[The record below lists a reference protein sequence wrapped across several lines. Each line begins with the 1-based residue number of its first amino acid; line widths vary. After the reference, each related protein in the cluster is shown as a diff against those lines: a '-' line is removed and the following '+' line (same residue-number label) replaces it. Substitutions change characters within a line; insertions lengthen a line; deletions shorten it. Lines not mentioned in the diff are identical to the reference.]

1 MAKKEKLKTDEF
13 DFDEDLNFDDLGFGD
28 GDGFEVK
35 DDRVPVV
42 KVLDGAVEGAKD
54 TLTDPGFIRKTVLES
69 LPKEYGETYAKVDE
83 VGTGVVRL
91 YNDAVKEVKPTVTRV
106 LKQVDKLIPQE
117 SKRTREFLEKIKELV
132 GEDYDYKSLSKEQQE
147 EQSIQNS
154 LGAIFQTQGEEQVRQ
169 RHEDQ
174 AQELIQNQVEKD
186 RFEKEVDLMGSI
198 DNNLA
203 KLTQYNEKINQAYQK
218 KTLELQFRGY
228 FLQQDML
235 ATTKKYFEVF
245 EKQNEAITKNT
256 ALPEFVKITRA
267 ESFKEHM
274 REKFNSSVTSGL
286 FGDNDFVKKGFERL
300 GEALK
305 SKLRE
310 FKSGVEEGVSAAS
323 EAKSAFAS
331 EEEGGMGVDKYD
343 FVGKMLGSQGI
354 EKLGEVIGKRIRE
367 KFDSSD
373 SEWAQKVKKMGFKGA
388 TAAGNLPGFLSN
400 IRNSEALQTNWE
412 DGTLKSMLKEATGWV
427 LDQFTEQTPDMSLAA
442 APGMNKLGAPAIFD
456 NKVHRSIT
464 EIIPGFLSRILQEL
478 QISRTGDSS
487 VPLTRFDLDNGTFS
501 TTKKLTEKIKAKL
514 KSDALSTGYDRM
526 LDETANKF
534 MGETK
539 FDGKTKEVLKNY
551 LRDLSFEGGEF
562 NPKDMLNEEFLSKV
576 PASKRKAFKKFIE
589 DNYTQDTVDSA
600 KNNFVFSTDMVN
612 LRKTIAD
619 QRGSIQTFENAGY
632 GDILRDIGLVG
643 NDRSD
648 LAINMP
654 AYKKLLLSDKDE
666 RKLAAKEA
674 YQSAADGKPVQDETR
689 PKYSESG
696 EALRPSESY
705 KPGSSVKIEE
715 VSLEPITKRLDSII
729 ENMKD
734 SPKDGTALSD
744 IRAKKGISK
753 FDPKQALEN
762 IKNTKVFK
770 WMYKKGRGDGQA
782 HVGPMAQDVNKYMG
796 DEAAPEGTSIDLVSL
811 NGNNMAAIEALRQE
825 QEVIKEKVGTAKQP
839 TPKQKPASLLEAIK
853 QDTGTITDL
862 LSNKGIVIGS
872 FPSIEFNT
880 DGVEK
885 LAKAFSDSMA
895 DYKERSFEFFESM
908 QKKLSEVSGFGMS
921 MPDMPSFKKLKE
933 TKAAKKAA
941 EFSGK
946 FKEKAKVVGSSMW
959 AGTKSLFN
967 FGKERAKDTGVFLK
981 RQYQEKKDPVKAG
994 IGRVFKSSFD
1004 IAGSV
1009 LRGANRIVAET
1020 LPAGIREVKDLLKT
1034 VRDKALDI
1042 LDQPV
1047 DIYVLGNPN
1056 PVMQALLMK
1065 MGHYFDQATG
1075 KPITKPSQI
1084 VGPVVDRSGN
1094 YVLTAQDFAT
1104 GIVDKDGNKIE
1115 SPVKKLIGIG
1125 VRAVANGISV
1135 ANNMARNILSLGKGG
1150 GEKLLEG
1157 FRGMVKKLLPTDIL
1171 GFGFDKS
1178 HKVLLDI
1185 REILNRRLPGDPMS
1199 FSDTFK
1205 PEPGSVVKESVG
1217 TKAFQPQQSLF
1228 PDTEETVRK
1237 DNQPQPT
1244 AAEKQPSV
1252 VATKIAESKAK
1263 TRSLFTR
1270 AKNAVN
1276 QTVKDLKQKAPTK
1289 QETVTKAQTLFDK
1302 LNGVVKQ
1309 ASENL
1314 KQKFSAEV
1322 PTKEIGSENID
1333 SWVTRAKNFAKETR
1347 QAIQQKLPGQVTP
1360 EVNTKPAGSFVDN
1373 LKTKSKDLKQKA
1385 TDFLGQISQPR
1396 IVAPQLDLFPEESNK
1411 RSVRISEAAA
1421 TVKDV
1426 TKQATDKAKKWLTN
1440 TQEQLQTKLAAK
1452 IPQKQKLEIPG
1463 PIKTSTLKIKEKAE
1477 KLLAQSKEKAKQVS
1491 ESKWSPKPL
1500 LEKLRSP
1507 KKSLSDFASD
1517 ISGWLQKESG
1527 EKEDK
1532 RNVDDI
1538 EVKVSEPTSVSGK
1551 QIKEDKK
1558 SVFERITEFTVS
1570 GKGKFAELVGGKLA
1584 NGIKAGRFS
1593 KMFGGAKDSD
1603 NDGIPDVLEKEGKS
1617 PATADSADVSPKYIG
1632 SGLFSNLKQ
1641 TVADKLNA
1649 AKQSRVG
1656 STVADALSNRGTDV
1670 KEKIGGLF
1678 SRLKESGIKAKT
1690 LMADKIKARQTEQG
1704 VLPTGPQLA
1713 PTLPTPTGLLGGI
1726 KGRAGRLVGSATG
1739 LFGGALGAL
1748 GNLLPGNKDQ
1758 APQQGIQ
1765 PKEEKPGALD
1775 EIKDLL
1781 SGLFKRREGPEI
1793 EQGKSRFNDRD
1804 SDGDRDGNVQEQFD
1818 KIEARK
1824 KERDAQT
1831 DKTVAS
1837 LDPKYRSSE
1846 NIIDTMI
1853 NKAKGL
1859 MGGGGIAGAAGA
1871 GGSLL
1876 GTAADVAG
1884 GLFGRG
1890 GRNAPQT
1897 TVPGGVPNTPAK
1909 TPSKLG
1915 RFLKG
1920 GAKIGLGAGAT
1931 YGLFH
1936 LAEKARENGDETTSD
1951 ALSMAG
1957 NAAGLYSAFQVLRG
1971 GAGLLAGAGGAAGA
1985 AGAAT
1990 SGALGATGAVASGA
2004 ASVGGS
2010 FLGGAA
2016 SAVMAALA
2024 SPWVAIPAAVALT
2037 GYLGYKGYKYLNR
2050 NKASP
2055 AEAFR
2060 MAQYGLAKSSSDF
2073 YHRVYGLEEY
2083 FNKNAI
2089 GYSDGKAYIIDKN
2102 VKPEEFLKILEVD
2115 INDKRTLDNS
2125 LSWFMTRFKPIYLS
2139 HLTALLGVDRK
2150 LRLEDLNDLPKDKLD
2165 IYLNAVEYPEG
2176 PYNVLISPFK
2186 ELPSL
2191 TAGPSEVSQA
2201 FKDAKAGQKTDA
2213 KKPTLGKPL
2222 EGKDKTD
2229 SAKIPEATKE
2239 TSAVSDIA
2247 NGLLAGATLGKYN
2260 SFGDIKL
2267 PSWKDAKEAATSVVD
2282 KTTGFLNQN
2291 APGLIAGAK
2300 QAGAG
2305 VADVANGLLAGATLG
2320 KYNSFGDIKLPSW
2333 KEVSDYSTRAVGDT
2347 KRYVDET
2354 LPGVIPAAKTLGTK
2368 ALNTVDEIKDSI
2380 EYRTQTALD
2389 RTPAGSLVPTSADPI
2404 IAPVQNNILD
2414 NIGSAGL
2421 AAGGLGLAGA
2431 MALGKKKAVP
2441 TPQPVTEPVQAA
2453 QQQTTS
2459 QKLNSTVPP
2468 QTPGQKPSLFSK
2480 VKSFGSKLGSVV
2492 KSRGLKLGLAGG
2504 AAYGLFHLAEKAREN
2519 GNETLSDALSMGGN
2533 AAGAY
2538 GAFQG
2543 LSGIASM
2550 MAGTGGVT
2558 GALGTAGTAISSGVG
2573 ALGSGAAAAG
2583 GSFLGGVGSVLGA
2596 VALNPLFYVPAAV
2609 GLLGYGGYKAYKAF
2623 KRVKPSPTTKLRL
2636 TQYGFNEQ
2644 ASDHYSKV
2652 LKLEEYLNK
2661 EVIGYNGGQAYLI
2674 EKNIRPETVFNIL
2687 GVSPTDAEGRS
2698 RALQW
2703 FTTRF
2708 KPVYL
2713 NHLTTLYS
2721 VAPKARLEDIDGL
2734 TEDQKYRYLSGAQMP
2749 DGPYNE
2755 LLSPFPELPRLP
2767 ADSVAVAEAY
2777 RQAVTKDGKTTGVG
2791 KQSMLEPTQARK
2803 LELAPKSPTQDI
2815 VQKEAEI
2822 KQQVAEDTV
2831 KKVST
2836 ALSIASVTDSVK
2848 KFFVTPTPQFS
2859 TKIVKNNTSDLTALE
2874 AIRFKMYG
2882 LLEMRPSE
2890 VSALRAMESSMYD
2903 FVQINANLEVSV
2915 NVDGPSVLENLGGM
2929 FGVSMQSDYGQ
2940 RWLRWY
2946 FKRFLPTFTTF
2957 IGNAYKA
2964 APTTKY
2970 ADLETF
2976 LKPSAQYDV
2985 ALALSGLN
2993 RLWTVDEGPYADRP
3007 ANRNPFTIDKNLAY
3021 LKANIGKEKV
3031 GEKAASEALL
3041 LPTKPQLPIA
3051 PPVAVPDSGNY
3062 KSEPAKATPLT
3073 SSGAATN
3080 YESSSDDNFP
3090 LPASKPQTSLRA
3102 RTPDSISSVEPDSE
3116 EVISNKVDKPPKKKA
3131 SPIGAPIQ
3139 PSVKPPPIPEAPG
3152 PMKSGVG
3159 GAKYVKKAD
3168 SGVNLEGLNPLLAKH
3183 LLGMSQEFGEKTGQS
3198 VVINSAYRSYAQQ
3211 EALHRA
3217 NPKKAARPG
3226 RSLHEKGLAVDIN
3239 EKTVNKL
3246 ESLGLMRKYGFTRP
3260 VGQEGWHVEPA
3271 GVQVNINKA
3280 RNDPQFATQAIAV
3293 SPGRGGGGAWN
3304 LPGIKKYGRNQQ
3316 VALATFNAGT
3326 TTPLDTSGTG
3336 PSKNTSTVLPSK
3348 KEPPEQLVAKATP
3361 QGGAPETPAKTQAS
3375 NTPPKPTGYGGSRAI
3390 PDIIPNGGL
3399 QPSKPSVATAVPT
3412 DAEPTKMQGKSR
3424 SDKGKES
3431 VKEIIAGAAKKAGV
3445 QPDYLQTIAA
3455 IESALN
3461 PQAAS
3466 PTGEAVGLFQFQPK
3480 TWKYITQKTGHKYG
3494 ITPATPRTD
3503 PYSSTL
3509 MAAEYAKANEQ
3520 VIKKYKTN
3528 PTAADFY
3535 LPHFMGPTGGLRV
3548 VKANPNQLASEVNP
3562 DAAANPG
3569 NSSMFFKDKARTQP
3583 FTVSEFYNNIV
3594 NKLKKR
3600 ANEFGIKFTD
3610 KFYDQGDYKQTKVA
3624 DTTGSREE
3632 AELATQTNTRI
3643 TGYNKDKEQPGLV
3656 PGTVS
3661 DKPNRYPVFA
3671 QTKPTQPVREFDQ
3684 YSTGNNKSGE
3694 YKISEVEVTDTEEP
3708 ERTNSVSRASQPTPV
3723 SQPVLKPITGLDTQ
3737 AQSPEVAKQVPAYEK
3752 STPSL
3757 TGMVN
3762 SVFGSVLGTGKA
3774 PPARDVGNNSNLA
3787 SGINTTAV
3795 ILNESLSVQRQML
3808 DVLKGILVK
3817 TTTQVSR
3824 QVPEVK
3830 PQPTVKATVAE
3841 TPIQAEPVEVKQ
3853 EKGLFANIF
3862 GNSPEALPKPA
3873 VSLKRTLA

>member
-1 MAKKEKLKTDEF
+1 MAKKEKLKSDEF
-13 DFDEDLNFDDLGFGD
+13 DFDEELNFDDLGFGD
-28 GDGFEVK
+28 DDGFEVK
-35 DDRVPVV
+35 DDRTPVT
-42 KVLDGAVEGAKD
+42 KVISGGAEGVKD

-91 YNDAVKEVKPTVTRV
+91 YNDAVKEVKPTFNRV
-106 LKQVDKLIPQE
+106 IKQVDKLIPQE
-117 SKRTREFLEKIKELV
+117 SKRTREFLEKIKEFV
-132 GEDYDYKSLSKEQQE
+132 GEDHNYKQLSKEQQE

-186 RFEKEVDLMGSI
+186 RFEKEVDLMWSI
-198 DNNLA
+198 DNNLS

-274 REKFNSSVTSGL
+274 RQKFNTSVTSGL

-300 GEALK
+300 GTALK
-305 SKLRE
+305 SKLQE
-310 FKSGVEEGVSAAS
+310 FKTGLEDGVSAAA
-323 EAKSAFAS
+323 EAKDAFGS
-331 EEEGGMGVDKYD
+331 QEEGGMGVDKYD
-343 FVGKMLGSQGI
+343 FVGKMLGSQGV
-354 EKLGEVIGKRIRE
+354 EKLGGIIGKRVRE
-367 KFDSSD
+367 KFESSD
-373 SEWAQKVKKMGFKGA
+373 SEWAQKVKKWGFKGA

-400 IRNSEALQTNWE
+400 VRNSEALQSNWE
-412 DGTLKSMLKEATGWV
+412 DGTIKAMLKEATGWV
-427 LDQFTEQTPDMSLAA
+427 LDQFTEQSPDMVLDA
-442 APGMNKLGAPAIFD
+442 APGMNKLGTPAIFD

-478 QISRTGDSS
+478 QITRTGDSS

-501 TTKKLTEKIKAKL
+501 TTKKLAEKIKAKL
-514 KSDALSTGYDRM
+514 KSDALSTGYERK
-526 LDETANKF
+526 LDESVDKF
-534 MGETK
+534 MGDAK
-539 FDGKTKEVLKNY
+539 FDGKTKEVLKSY
-551 LRDLSFEGGEF
+551 LKDLSFEGGDF
-562 NPKDMLNEEFLSKV
+562 NPKDMLNEKFISKV

-589 DNYTQDTVDSA
+589 ERYTQDTVDSA
-600 KNNFVFSTDMVN
+600 KNNFIFSTDMVN

-643 NDRSD
+643 NERNSS
-648 LAINMP
+648 AINMS
-654 AYKKLLLSDKDE
+654 AYKNLLLSDKDE

-674 YQSAADGKPVQDETR
+674 YQRAADGKPE
-689 PKYSESG
+689 PSG
-696 EALRPSESY
+696 TKHWDNEGSEALRQSDNY
-705 KPGSSVKIEE
+705 KPGGSFKIEE
-715 VSLEPITKRLDSII
+715 VSLEPITKRLDAII

-734 SPKDGTALSD
+734 GPKDGTALSD
-744 IRAKKGISK
+744 IRAKKNISK

-770 WMYKKGRGDGQA
+770 WMYKKGRGDEQA
-782 HVGPMAQDVNKYMG
+782 HVGPMAQDVNKAMG

-825 QEVIKEKVGTAKQP
+825 QEVIKEKVGTKNQNE
-839 TPKQKPASLLEAIK
+839 TKQKPVGLLEAIK
-853 QDTGTITDL
+853 QDTGTIVDL

-921 MPDMPSFKKLKE
+921 MPEMPSFKKLKE
-933 TKAAKKAA
+933 SKAAKKVS
-941 EFSGK
+941 EYSGK
-946 FKEKAKVVGSSMW
+946 FKEKAKTVGSSMW

-967 FGKERAKDTGVFLK
+967 FGKERAKDTGEFLK

-1009 LRGANRIVAET
+1009 LRGANRIVTET

-1065 MGHYFDQATG
+1065 MGHYFDQTTG

-1125 VRAVANGISV
+1125 VRAVANGISA
-1135 ANNMARNILSLGKGG
+1135 ANNIVRNVLSIGKGG
-1150 GEKLLEG
+1150 GEKLLDG
-1157 FRGMVKKLLPTDIL
+1157 FKGMVKKLFPTDMF

-1185 REILNRRLPGDPMS
+1185 REILNRRLPGEPMV
-1199 FSDTFK
+1199 FSDTSK
-1205 PEPGSVVKESVG
+1205 EVSVPVVKEPSASEPSK
-1217 TKAFQPQQSLF
+1217 TQTSLF
-1228 PDTEETVRK
+1228 PEAETDTST
-1237 DNQPQPT
+1237 T
-1244 AAEKQPSV
+1244 GA
-1252 VATKIAESKAK
+1252 VASELLAKIAEGKIK
-1263 TRSLFTR
+1263 VRSLFQR
-1270 AKNAVN
+1270 AKNAAGR
-1276 QTVKDLKQKAPTK
+1276 TVKDLKQNLPVQKGGADIQVK
-1289 QETVTKAQTLFDK
+1289 SSVVDK
-1302 LNGVVKQ
+1302 L
-1309 ASENL
+1309 
-1314 KQKFSAEV
+1314 
-1322 PTKEIGSENID
+1322 
-1333 SWVTRAKNFAKETR
+1333 KN
-1347 QAIQQKLPGQVTP
+1347 
-1360 EVNTKPAGSFVDN
+1360 
-1373 LKTKSKDLKQKA
+1373 KSQDLKQKA
-1385 TDFLGQISQPR
+1385 ATFL
-1396 IVAPQLDLFPEESNK
+1396 D
-1411 RSVRISEAAA
+1411 
-1421 TVKDV
+1421 
-1426 TKQATDKAKKWLTN
+1426 QA
-1440 TQEQLQTKLAAK
+1440 
-1452 IPQKQKLEIPG
+1452 KQKG
-1463 PIKTSTLKIKEKAE
+1463 SQVKEAKWATKPLIE
-1477 KLLAQSKEKAKQVS
+1477 KLN
-1491 ESKWSPKPL
+1491 
-1500 LEKLRSP
+1500 SP
-1507 KKSLSDFASD
+1507 KKSLSDFASN
-1517 ISGWLQKESG
+1517 ISGWLQKESIKKDD
-1527 EKEDK
+1527 KET
-1532 RNVDDI
+1532 VDDI
-1538 EVKVSEPTSVSGK
+1538 EVKVSEPTSAD
-1551 QIKEDKK
+1551 KEVKDQKK

-1570 GKGKFAELVGGKLA
+1570 GKGKFAELVGNKLVK
-1584 NGIKAGRFS
+1584 GIKGD
-1593 KMFGGAKDSD
+1593 MFAKLFYGVKDSGKD
-1603 NDGIPDVLEKEGKS
+1603 EESDVLEDNKPDTKAS
-1617 PATADSADVSPKYIG
+1617 PTDASPKYMG
-1632 SGLFSNLKQ
+1632 SGLFGNLKR
-1641 TVADKLNA
+1641 TIADKLNLV
-1649 AKQSRVG
+1649 KQSAANT
-1656 STVADALSNRGTDV
+1656 TVTGTLAGKGVDI
-1670 KEKIGGLF
+1670 KEKIAGLF
-1678 SRLKESGIKAKT
+1678 GRLKESGVKAKAVVSQK
-1690 LMADKIKARQTEQG
+1690 LNGEQ
-1704 VLPTGPQLA
+1704 VPIPTGTQSTRSALV
-1713 PTLPTPTGLLGGI
+1713 PTTLLGGI
-1726 KGRAGRLVGSATG
+1726 KSRTGRIAGAASG

-1748 GNLLPGNKDQ
+1748 SNLLPGNKNQIAEQQDKPAKDDQ
-1758 APQQGIQ
+1758 
-1765 PKEEKPGALD
+1765 KPGALD

-1781 SGLFKRREGPEI
+1781 TGLFKRREGPEI
-1793 EQGKSRFNDRD
+1793 DQTKSRFNDRD
-1804 SDGDRDGNVQEQFD
+1804 GDGDRDGNAQEQFD

-1824 KERDAQT
+1824 KEREAQT

-1859 MGGGGIAGAAGA
+1859 MGGGGVAAAAGA

-1897 TVPGGVPNTPAK
+1897 TVPGGAPGVPAK

-1920 GAKIGLGAGAT
+1920 GAKVGLGAGAA

-1971 GAGLLAGAGGAAGA
+1971 GAGLLAGTGGAAGA

-1990 SGALGATGAVASGA
+1990 SGALGAVGTAASGA
-2004 ASVGGS
+2004 ASVGGTL
-2010 FLGGAA
+2010 LGGAG

-2024 SPWVAIPAAVALT
+2024 SPWVAIPATIALT
-2037 GYLGYKGYKYLNR
+2037 GYVGYKAYKYLNR

-2060 MAQYGLAKSSSDF
+2060 MAQYGLSKSSSDF
-2073 YHRVYGLEEY
+2073 YPRIYGLEEY
-2083 FNKNAI
+2083 FNRNAI
-2089 GYSDGKAYIIDKN
+2089 GYSDGKAYIIEKN
-2102 VKPEEFLKILEVD
+2102 VKPEEILKILEVD
-2115 INDKRTLDNS
+2115 VNDKRTLDNS

-2139 HLTALLGVDRK
+2139 HLTALLAVDRK
-2150 LRLEDLNDLPKDKLD
+2150 LRLEDLNDLPKDKMD

-2176 PYNVLISPFK
+2176 PYNSLTSPFK
-2186 ELPSL
+2186 DLPAL

-2201 FKDAKAGQKTDA
+2201 FKEAKTGDQSFI
-2213 KKPTLGKPL
+2213 KKPIAGKPL
-2222 EGKDKTD
+2222 ESGDKKDAT
-2229 SAKIPEATKE
+2229 KIPEPSKE
-2239 TSAVSDIA
+2239 SSVVSDIA
-2247 NGLLAGATLGKYN
+2247 NGLLSGATLGKYS
-2260 SFGDIKL
+2260 SF
-2267 PSWKDAKEAATSVVD
+2267 S
-2282 KTTGFLNQN
+2282 
-2291 APGLIAGAK
+2291 
-2300 QAGAG
+2300 
-2305 VADVANGLLAGATLG
+2305 
-2320 KYNSFGDIKLPSW
+2320 DIKLPSW
-2333 KEVSDYSTRAVGDT
+2333 KEVVDYSSGAANSAKMYIDKTAPSIV
-2347 KRYVDET
+2347 
-2354 LPGVIPAAKTLGTK
+2354 PGIKELGT
-2368 ALNTVDEIKDSI
+2368 NTLRGVENIKDSVSSKI
-2380 EYRTQTALD
+2380 PSVASTIPD
-2389 RTPAGSLVPTSADPI
+2389 GSLVPTSADPI
-2404 IAPVQNNILD
+2404 IGPVQNSVVENI
-2414 NIGSAGL
+2414 SPTGL

-2431 MALGKKKAVP
+2431 MALGRKKAAPAPQSIADP
-2441 TPQPVTEPVQAA
+2441 TAQQAA
-2453 QQQTTS
+2453 QTIPS
-2459 QKLNSTVPP
+2459 QKPPTV
-2468 QTPGQKPSLFSK
+2468 QTAGQKPSLFSK

-2558 GALGTAGTAISSGVG
+2558 GALGTAGTAVSSGIG
-2573 ALGSGAAAAG
+2573 ALGSGAATVG
-2583 GSFLGGVGSVLGA
+2583 GSFLGGVGSALGA

-2609 GLLGYGGYKAYKAF
+2609 GLLGYGGYKAYKAYR
-2623 KRVKPSPTTKLRL
+2623 RVKPSPTTKLRL
-2636 TQYGFNEQ
+2636 TQYGLNEQ
-2644 ASDHYSKV
+2644 TSGHYSKV

-2674 EKNIRPETVFNIL
+2674 EKNISPETVFNIL

-2698 RALQW
+2698 KALQW

-2721 VAPKARLEDIDGL
+2721 VAPKTRLEDVDGL

-2755 LLSPFPELPRLP
+2755 LMSPFPELPSLP

-2777 RQAVTKDGKTTGVG
+2777 RQAVTKDGKIPAGD
-2791 KQSMLEPTQARK
+2791 KRSIFEPTQPKK
-2803 LELAPKSPTQDI
+2803 LDLVAKAPVQDI
-2815 VQKEAEI
+2815 AQRETEV

-2831 KKVST
+2831 RKASS
-2836 ALSIASVTDSVK
+2836 ALSISSITDSVK

-2859 TKIVKNNTSDLTALE
+2859 TKIVKDDTSELTALE

-2882 LLEMRPSE
+2882 LQDMRPSE
-2890 VSALRAMESSMYD
+2890 VSAMRAMESSMYD

-2915 NVDGPSVLENLGGM
+2915 NVDGPSVLENLGGL
-2929 FGVSMQSDYGQ
+2929 FGVSMRSDYGQ

-2964 APTTKY
+2964 IPTTKY
-2970 ADLETF
+2970 SGLEKL

-2985 ALALSGLN
+2985 ALALAGLN
-2993 RLWTVDEGPYADRP
+2993 RVWTVDDGPYADRP
-3007 ANRNPFTIDKNLAY
+3007 ANRNPFTMDRNLAY
-3021 LKANIGKEKV
+3021 LKANIGKETV
-3031 GEKAASEALL
+3031 GEKTAPESLL
-3041 LPTKPQLPIA
+3041 QPAKTQLPIA
-3051 PPVAVPDSGNY
+3051 KPVSIPEPESHKPAQQGFSPQLNSAPDGDFPIERN
-3062 KSEPAKATPLT
+3062 KSTSPLKA
-3073 SSGAATN
+3073 S
-3080 YESSSDDNFP
+3080 
-3090 LPASKPQTSLRA
+3090 LPD
-3102 RTPDSISSVEPDSE
+3102 RTPDFGPESE
-3116 EVISNKVDKPPKKKA
+3116 ESIANKVDRPPKKKA
-3131 SPIGAPIQ
+3131 PVPEASVQ
-3139 PSVKPPPIPEAPG
+3139 SSVKPPPVPEATG

-3159 GAKYVKKAD
+3159 GSKYVKKAD

-3183 LLGMSQEFGEKTGQS
+3183 LLGMAQEYGEKTGQS

-3217 NPKKAARPG
+3217 NPKKAAKPG
-3226 RSLHEKGLAVDIN
+3226 RSLHEKGLALDIN
-3239 EKTVNKL
+3239 EQVVNKL

-3271 GVQVNINKA
+3271 GVQVNLDRSK
-3280 RNDPQFATQAIAV
+3280 NDPQFATQAIAA

-3304 LPGIKKYGRNQQ
+3304 LPGVKKYGRNQN
-3316 VALATFNAGT
+3316 VALATFNANT
-3326 TTPLDTSGTG
+3326 TTPLEPTKGNNGNEIAS
-3336 PSKNTSTVLPSK
+3336 VLPAK
-3348 KEPPEQLVAKATP
+3348 KEPPVQQTLGTPKAATAGANSAPIQLSDK
-3361 QGGAPETPAKTQAS
+3361 S
-3375 NTPPKPTGYGGSRAI
+3375 NGTRLTGYGGSRAV
-3390 PDIIPNGGL
+3390 PDIVPSGEL
-3399 QPSKPSVATAVPT
+3399 QSAKLSTPVIKTTAGITSHP
-3412 DAEPTKMQGKSR
+3412 DAEPNNLQGKPRQLKSA
-3424 SDKGKES
+3424 GKES
-3431 VKEIIAGAAKKAGV
+3431 IKEVIAEAAKKAGV

-3455 IESALN
+3455 IESTLN

-3466 PTGEAVGLFQFQPK
+3466 PGGKAVGLFQFQPR
-3480 TWKYITQKTGHKYG
+3480 TWTDITQRAGGKYG

-3503 PYSSTL
+3503 PYASTL
-3509 MAAEYAKANEQ
+3509 MAAEYAKANEK
-3520 VIKKYKTN
+3520 VIKKYK
-3528 PTAADFY
+3528 PDPAAADFY
-3535 LPHFMGPTGGLRV
+3535 LPHFMGPSGGLRM
-3548 VKANPNQLASEVNP
+3548 VKADPNSLASEVNP
-3562 DAAANPG
+3562 EAAVDPG
-3569 NSSMFFKDKARTQP
+3569 NSSMFFKDKNRTQP
-3583 FTVSEFYNNIV
+3583 FTVAEFYNNIV
-3594 NKLKKR
+3594 AKLKRR
-3600 ANEFGIKFTD
+3600 ASEFGIKFTD
-3610 KFYDQGDYKQTKVA
+3610 KFYDQADYKQPKIA
-3624 DTTGSREE
+3624 DTSGSREE
-3632 AELATQTNTRI
+3632 AELTAVTKPRVI
-3643 TGYNKDKEQPGLV
+3643 GFNKDKEQPGII

-3671 QTKPTQPVREFDQ
+3671 QSNPTRPLREFDQ
-3684 YSTGNNKSGE
+3684 YSTGTNKSGE
-3694 YKISEVEVTDTEEP
+3694 YKISGVEVTGGDVTAHTRE
-3708 ERTNSVSRASQPTPV
+3708 SYPV
-3723 SQPVLKPITGLDTQ
+3723 SQPASVNQPALKPITGLD
-3737 AQSPEVAKQVPAYEK
+3737 AQSPAPELAKQTQAYEK
-3752 STPSL
+3752 SAPSL

-3762 SVFGSVLGTGKA
+3762 SVFGSVLGTNKPTSA
-3774 PPARDVGNNSNLA
+3774 KDLGNNSNLA
-3787 SGINTTAV
+3787 AGVNTTAI

-3817 TTTQVSR
+3817 TSVPVAR
-3824 QVPEVK
+3824 QSPEAK
-3830 PQPTVKATVAE
+3830 PQPAIKATVAE
-3841 TPIQAEPVEVKQ
+3841 APVQAEVTEVKQ
-3853 EKGLFANIF
+3853 EKGFFANIF